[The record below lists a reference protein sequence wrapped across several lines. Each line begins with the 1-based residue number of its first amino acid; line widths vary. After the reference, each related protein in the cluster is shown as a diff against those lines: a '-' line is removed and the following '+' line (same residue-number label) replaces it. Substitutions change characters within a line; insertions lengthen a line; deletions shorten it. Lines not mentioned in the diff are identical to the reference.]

1 MPGWLAFVGAARAA
15 ASEVPGGPGYKVSA
29 EQLQQA
35 VARRFPRRY
44 LVGGLLDLTAQVPR
58 VRLLPEQNRLGAEM
72 VVEAAGL
79 ALGRSYTGTFDLDFA
94 LRYEASDLSIR
105 AHQLRFNSLRFA
117 GLPPDLAE
125 LLNAYGLALAQ
136 QTLREVVLHQLTPQD
151 LALPNGLGL
160 QPGSITVTAKGLV
173 IGFVAKTGVVQNRL
187 TLFRVP
193 IG

>member
-1 MPGWLAFVGAARAA
+1 MKRRLLLTIPGWLAFVGAAHAA
-15 ASEVPGGPGYKVSA
+15 APEAPGGPGYKVST

-35 VARRFPRRY
+35 VAQRFPRRY
-44 LVGGLLDLTAQVPR
+44 QVGGLLDLTVQVPR
-58 VRLLPEQNRLGAEM
+58 VRLLPEQNRLGTEM

-105 AHQLRFNSLRFA
+105 AHQLRFNSLRFPD
-117 GLPPDLAE
+117 LPPGPSE

-160 QPGSITVTAKGLV
+160 QPGSITVTAEGLV
-173 IGFVAKTGVVQNRL
+173 IGFVAKPL
-187 TLFRVP
+187 S
-193 IG
+193 